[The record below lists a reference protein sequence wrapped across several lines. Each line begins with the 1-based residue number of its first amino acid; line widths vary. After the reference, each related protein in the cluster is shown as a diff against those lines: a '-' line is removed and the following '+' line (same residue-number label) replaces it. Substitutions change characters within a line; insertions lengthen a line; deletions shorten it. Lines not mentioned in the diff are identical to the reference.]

1 LITSRHWPIVN
12 GRGEVVAP
20 SCKLRF
26 SGRLSDLPMARS
38 TADVTCRRC
47 LASDR
52 YKDVV
57 REEEERQEVRRRA
70 REERAVLLLIERH
83 REEFEE
89 LLTNEAVLDVLEGG
103 AATPDGG

>member
-1 LITSRHWPIVN
+1 MIESRHWPIVN

-26 SGRLSDLPMARS
+26 SGRLSDLPMARH

-52 YKDVV
+52 FKDVV
-57 REEEERQEVRRRA
+57 REEQEREAVRKQA

-89 LLTNEAVLDVLEGG
+89 LLTNEAVLDVLEG
-103 AATPDGG
+103 

>member
-1 LITSRHWPIVN
+1 MIESRHWPIVN

-26 SGRLSDLPMARS
+26 SGRLSDLPMARH

-52 YKDVV
+52 FKDVV
-57 REEEERQEVRRRA
+57 GEEQEREAVRKQA

-89 LLTNEAVLDVLEGG
+89 LLTNEAVLDVLEG
-103 AATPDGG
+103 